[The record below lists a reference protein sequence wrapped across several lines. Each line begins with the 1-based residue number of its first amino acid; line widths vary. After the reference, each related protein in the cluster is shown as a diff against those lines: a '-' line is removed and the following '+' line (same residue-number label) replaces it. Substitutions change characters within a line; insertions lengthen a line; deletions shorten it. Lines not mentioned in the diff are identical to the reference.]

1 MHNKD
6 FSYIKKIDP
15 EIFHLIELERER
27 QQTTLSLVAS
37 ENCVSY
43 GSSCL
48 EGSFLTNKMS
58 EGYPGKRYS
67 TGCKYIDDI
76 EEIACKRAEDLFEA
90 EHANLQS
97 CMASYANLA
106 VMISCLN
113 LGDRILSMELS
124 SGGHLTHGSPY
135 HLSGKLYKFQYYN
148 VDPKTYLLNYD
159 EILKLARDFRPK
171 LIICGATAYPRSIDF
186 LSFRKIA
193 DEVGAYLLADISHT
207 AGLVATRIHPNP
219 GPIADFVTFST
230 HKTLRAPRGG
240 GILLCKK
247 QFAKEID
254 RAVFPGL
261 QSGPKTDVIASRAVM
276 LKESASQSF
285 KNYQHQVVK
294 NARVLSQELI
304 SKGIDVLTGGTDTH
318 LLLID
323 LTNLNLTGKDAE
335 TLLESVGIITNRNL
349 IPYDKKSARVTSGLR
364 LGTPSLT
371 ARGMKEKEMRIIV
384 SLIVQALKNEEL
396 DNVRQEV
403 YKLAI
408 KYTDGANSF

>member
-1 MHNKD
+1 MYKND

-15 EIFHLIELERER
+15 EIYHLIELERER
-27 QQTTLSLVAS
+27 QQTSLSLVAS

-43 GSSCL
+43 GNSCL

-58 EGYPGKRYS
+58 EGYPGNRYS

-76 EEIACKRAEDLFEA
+76 ERIACRRAQELFEA
-90 EHANLQS
+90 DHANLQ
-97 CMASYANLA
+97 CIMASYANLA

-113 LGDRILSMELS
+113 FGEKILAMDLA
-124 SGGHLTHGSPY
+124 SGGHLTHGHPN
-135 HLSGKLYKFQYYN
+135 HLSGKLFKFHYYN

-171 LIICGATAYPRSIDF
+171 LIICGATAYPRNIDF
-186 LSFRKIA
+186 LAFRKIA
-193 DEVGAYLLADISHT
+193 NEVGAYLLADIAHI
-207 AGLVATRIHPNP
+207 AGLVAARIHQNP

-247 QFAKEID
+247 QFAKAID

-261 QSGPKTDVIASRAVM
+261 QSGPKTDMIASRAVM
-276 LKESASQSF
+276 LKESALQSF
-285 KNYQHQVVK
+285 LDYQHQVVK
-294 NARVLSQELI
+294 NAYVLSQELI

-323 LTNLNLTGKDAE
+323 LTNLNLSGKEAE
-335 TLLESVGIITNRNL
+335 NLLESVGIIANRNL
-349 IPYDKKSARVTSGLR
+349 IPYDKKPASVTSGLR
-364 LGTPSLT
+364 LGTPNLT
-371 ARGMKEKEMRIIV
+371 ARGMKEKEMKIV
-384 SLIVQALKNEEL
+384 ASLIVQTLKNKEL
-396 DNVRQEV
+396 DNVRQKV
-403 YKLAI
+403 YKLALKFNNLI
-408 KYTDGANSF
+408 